1 MPREVAMNRGP
12 KSAIVLAAGLGT
24 RLRPV
29 TDHLP
34 KPLVEIAGQT
44 LIDHAL
50 DRLALA
56 GVERVVVN
64 LHYKGEMIAA
74 RLAGRDRPGIELS
87 REERLLETGGGV
99 KHALP
104 LLGESFYVVNGDILW
119 LDGVAGA
126 LHRLAHA
133 FDPKKMDAVL
143 LLQRTAT
150 AIGYDGIG
158 DYFLGPLGGPRR
170 RGEREVAPY
179 IFAGIQILHR
189 RLFAVVDD
197 EVFSLKR
204 LYDRAE
210 DAGRLGAIVHDG
222 EWFHV
227 GTPEGLAATRARL
240 AELRIER

>member
-1 MPREVAMNRGP
+1 MNAP
-12 KSAIVLAAGLGT
+12 LKSAMVLAAGLGT

-34 KPLVEIAGQT
+34 KPLVEIAGKA
-44 LIDHAL
+44 LLDHAI
-50 DRLALA
+50 DRLAAA

-64 LHYKGEMIAA
+64 LHHKAEMIAA
-74 RLAGRDRPGIELS
+74 RLAERRHPRVETS

-99 KHALP
+99 KNALP
-104 LLGESFYVVNGDILW
+104 LLDDAFFVVNSDILW
-119 LDGVAGA
+119 LDGLTPA
-126 LHRLAHA
+126 LGRLARA
-133 FDPKKMDAVL
+133 FTASRVDVIL
-143 LLQRTAT
+143 LLQRTIS
-150 AIGYDGIG
+150 AIGYEGRG
-158 DYFLGPLGGPRR
+158 DYFLDPLGQPRR

-189 RLFAVVDD
+189 RLFAGVDD
-197 EVFSLKR
+197 TVFSLKR

-227 GTPEGLAATRARL
+227 GTPDGLDATRARI
-240 AELRIER
+240 AELQAEH

>member
-1 MPREVAMNRGP
+1 MSIAP
-12 KSAIVLAAGLGT
+12 KSAMVLAAGLGT

-34 KPLVEIAGQT
+34 KPLVEIAGQS
-44 LIDHAL
+44 LLDHAI
-50 DRLALA
+50 DRLEAA

-74 RLAGRDRPGIELS
+74 RLAERRHPTIELAH
-87 REERLLETGGGV
+87 EDTLLETGGGV
-99 KHALP
+99 KNALP
-104 LLGESFYVVNGDILW
+104 VLDDAFFVVNGDILW
-119 LDGVAGA
+119 LDGLTPA
-126 LHRLAHA
+126 LSRLARA
-133 FDPKKMDAVL
+133 FNAKKMDAVL
-143 LLQRTAT
+143 LLQRTIS
-150 AIGYDGIG
+150 AIGYEGRG
-158 DYFLGPLGGPRR
+158 DYFLDPLGRPRR

-189 RLFAVVDD
+189 RLFAGIDD
-197 EVFSLKR
+197 TVFSLKR

-227 GTPEGLAATRARL
+227 GTPEGLDATRFRV
-240 AELRIER
+240 AELQAEH

>member
-1 MPREVAMNRGP
+1 MIAPP
-12 KSAIVLAAGLGT
+12 KSAMVLAAGLGT

-34 KPLVEIAGQT
+34 KPLVEIAGRT
-44 LIDHAL
+44 LL
-50 DRLALA
+50 DRAIDGLAAA

-64 LHYKGEMIAA
+64 LHYKAELVAAQLAA
-74 RLAGRDRPGIELS
+74 RSQPRIALS
-87 REERLLETGGGV
+87 REETLLETGGGV
-99 KHALP
+99 KRALP
-104 LLGESFYVVNGDILW
+104 LLDDSFFVVNGDVLW

-126 LHRLAHA
+126 LSRLAAA
-133 FDPKKMDAVL
+133 FDAGNMDAAL
-143 LLQRTAT
+143 LLQRTT
-150 AIGYDGIG
+150 GAIGYDGRG
-158 DYFLGPLGGPRR
+158 DYFVDPLGTPRR

-189 RLFAVVDD
+189 RLFAGVDD
-197 EVFSLKR
+197 AVFSLKR

-210 DAGRLGAIVHDG
+210 DAGRLGAIIHDG

-240 AELRIER
+240 DELRTEH